1 MILVTVGTEQYPFN
15 ALMDWV
21 DVLIRYG
28 IIDINEEVI
37 VQYGS
42 STKIPDGA
50 KVYQCL
56 PESVFQAVVEEA
68 RVIVAHCGEGTAMLL
83 ESLGKPFILVP
94 RTRRFGEH
102 VDDHQIE
109 MAEVLE
115 QQGVPVAWSV
125 GDLARFLAAP
135 VPCRLIQKNSECK
148 ICQALSHRYD
158 SKEYKKLMLVCSSGG
173 HYKAMRQLQGFW
185 GQFEKVSWVTFKT
198 GTTASE
204 LQAEKGRVY
213 WAYSPT
219 NRNIPNLI
227 RNLLLAF
234 KVILSRERPDL
245 VLSTGAGVAVPFL
258 LIAKLFCGSQ
268 VIFVE
273 SKTRLRQLSLSA
285 RILQGL
291 SGIDQ
296 LIVQGKQI
304 ASLYPTAQYIGEE
317 QVAPLREAP
326 ALECKLQTLVSF
338 KDTLILLTPPAFT
351 QRAFREFKK
360 HFQQGFPK
368 EVRKIVLDMSQT
380 KFIDSMALE
389 TLVDI
394 HNIARSLGRQLA
406 LWSVGPEVRLTLSKA
421 RLDGVLTIETATE
434 TVRTHSL
441 TLPSTRQLPSAVPN
455 PIGRVADILGA
466 SIGLAITAIVF
477 IPISIAIK
485 LESPGPIL
493 LSQVRCGL
501 MGKRFR
507 LWKFRSTV
515 AGAGQLAKPVSSR
528 MIDKLV
534 ESEGQGKVTRVGR
547 FLRQT
552 GLEQLPECWNV
563 LVGEMSLVGRRALT
577 EDDLN
582 KYGLQDGSRLNFKPG
597 MTGEWLER
605 EGFPEGSGKDGMNA
619 IAHIWLKLNSDWP
632 RRRNRKKAD
641 LSQPQAGT
649 DKVIYLQPEEN
660 AKTDQS
666 Q

>member
-28 IIDINEEVI
+28 IIDRNEEVV

-109 MAEVLE
+109 MAEALE

-135 VPCRLIQKNSECK
+135 VPCRLIQNQNESK
-148 ICQALSHRYD
+148 ICQALSQRYG
-158 SKEYKKLMLVCSSGG
+158 SQEYKKLMLVCSSGG
-173 HYKAMRQLQGFW
+173 HYKAMRQLKGFW
-185 GQFEKVSWVTFKT
+185 SQFEEVCWVTFKT
-198 GTTASE
+198 ATTASE

-227 RNLLLAF
+227 RNLMLAF
-234 KVILSRERPDL
+234 KVILSREKPDL
-245 VLSTGAGVAVPFL
+245 ILSTGAGVAVPFL
-258 LIAKLFCGSQ
+258 LIAKFFCGSQ

-273 SKTRLRQLSLSA
+273 SKTRLKQLSLSA
-285 RILQGL
+285 RLLQAL
-291 SGIDQ
+291 SGVDK

-304 ASLYPTAQYIGEE
+304 ASLYPNAQYVGEE
-317 QVAPLREAP
+317 QTAPAA
-326 ALECKLQTLVSF
+326 ALECKRQTLVSF
-338 KDTLILLTPPAFT
+338 KDTLLLVTPPAFT

-360 HFQQGFPK
+360 HFLQGFPK

-380 KFIDSMALE
+380 KFIDSMALD

-406 LWSVGPEVRLTLSKA
+406 LWSVGPEVMLTLSKA
-421 RLDGVLTIETATE
+421 GLDGVLTIETATE
-434 TVRTHSL
+434 TVRAPSL
-441 TLPSTRQLPSAVPN
+441 ALPSTRPLHSAVPN
-455 PIGRVADILGA
+455 RIGRVTDILGA
-466 SIGLAITAIVF
+466 TIGLAITAIVF

-485 LESPGPIL
+485 LDSPGPIL

-507 LWKFRSTV
+507 LWKFRST
-515 AGAGQLAKPVSSR
+515 AAKAEKLANPVSSR
-528 MIDKLV
+528 AIGKFVDT
-534 ESEGQGKVTRVGR
+534 EGEAKVTRVGR
-547 FLRQT
+547 FLRKT
-552 GLEQLPECWNV
+552 GLDQLPEFWNV
-563 LVGEMSLVGRRALT
+563 LVGEMSLVG
-577 EDDLN
+577 DD
-582 KYGLQDGSRLNFKPG
+582 P
-597 MTGEWLER
+597 
-605 EGFPEGSGKDGMNA
+605 
-619 IAHIWLKLNSDWP
+619 
-632 RRRNRKKAD
+632 
-641 LSQPQAGT
+641 
-649 DKVIYLQPEEN
+649 
-660 AKTDQS
+660 
-666 Q
+666 

>member
-1 MILVTVGTEQYPFN
+1 MILVTVGTEQYQFN

-21 DVLIRYG
+21 EVLIRYG
-28 IIDINEEVI
+28 IIDRNEEVV

-109 MAEVLE
+109 MAEALE

-135 VPCRLIQKNSECK
+135 IPCPCIQKKNESK
-148 ICQALSHRYD
+148 ICQALSQRYD
-158 SKEYKKLMLVCSSGG
+158 SQEYKKLMLVCSSGG
-173 HYKAMRQLQGFW
+173 HYKAMRQLKGFW
-185 GQFEKVSWVTFKT
+185 SQFEEVCWVTFKT
-198 GTTASE
+198 ATTASE

-227 RNLLLAF
+227 RNLMLAF
-234 KVILSRERPDL
+234 KVILSREKPDL

-258 LIAKLFCGSQ
+258 LIAKFFCGSQ

-273 SKTRLRQLSLSA
+273 SKTRLKQLSLSA
-285 RILQGL
+285 RLLQGL
-291 SGIDQ
+291 SGVDK
-296 LIVQGKQI
+296 LIVQGKKI
-304 ASLYPTAQYIGEE
+304 ASLYPNAQYVGEE
-317 QVAPLREAP
+317 QVAASREA
-326 ALECKLQTLVSF
+326 AGLECKLQTLVSF
-338 KDTLILLTPPAFT
+338 NDTLLLSTPPAFT

-360 HFQQGFPK
+360 HFQKGFPK

-389 TLVDI
+389 TLIDI

-406 LWSVGPEVRLTLSKA
+406 LWSVGPEVMLTLSKA
-421 RLDGVLTIETATE
+421 GLDSVLTIETATE
-434 TVRTHSL
+434 TVRAPSL
-441 TLPSTRQLPSAVPN
+441 ALPSTRQLPSAVPH

-477 IPISIAIK
+477 IPISITIK

-515 AGAGQLAKPVSSR
+515 VGARKLANPVSSR
-528 MIDKLV
+528 AIDNLV
-534 ESEGQGKVTRVGR
+534 ENVRDAKVTRVGR
-547 FLRQT
+547 FLRKT

-563 LVGEMSLVGRRALT
+563 LVGEMSLVGRRPLT
-577 EDDLN
+577 EDEFN
-582 KYGLQDGSRLNFKPG
+582 KYALQDDSRLNVKPG

-605 EGFPEGSGKDGMNA
+605 EGFPGRRGKHRMLTMA
-619 IAHIWLKLNSDWP
+619 KIWLKLNRNW
-632 RRRNRKKAD
+632 RGRRNLKKAPM
-641 LSQPQAGT
+641 SQPPAGT

>member
-1 MILVTVGTEQYPFN
+1 MILVTVGTEQYQFN

-21 DVLIRYG
+21 EVLIRYG
-28 IIDINEEVI
+28 IIDRNEEVV

-109 MAEVLE
+109 MAEALE
-115 QQGVPVAWSV
+115 KQGVPVAWSV
-125 GDLARFLAAP
+125 GDLARFMATP
-135 VPCRLIQKNSECK
+135 VPCRLIQNQNESK
-148 ICQALSHRYD
+148 ICQALSQRYG
-158 SKEYKKLMLVCSSGG
+158 SQEYKKLMLVCSSGG
-173 HYKAMRQLQGFW
+173 HYKAMRQLKGFW
-185 GQFEKVSWVTFKT
+185 SQFEEVCWVTFKT
-198 GTTASE
+198 ATTASE

-227 RNLLLAF
+227 RNLMLAF
-234 KVILSRERPDL
+234 KVILSREKPDL
-245 VLSTGAGVAVPFL
+245 ILSTGAGVAVPFL
-258 LIAKLFCGSQ
+258 LIAKFFCGSQ

-273 SKTRLRQLSLSA
+273 SKTRLKQLSLSA
-285 RILQGL
+285 RILEGL
-291 SGIDQ
+291 SGIDK

-304 ASLYPTAQYIGEE
+304 ASLYPNAQYIGEE
-317 QVAPLREAP
+317 PVAASREA
-326 ALECKLQTLVSF
+326 AGLECKLQTLVSF
-338 KDTLILLTPPAFT
+338 NETLLLSTPPAFT

-360 HFQQGFPK
+360 HFLHGFPK

-394 HNIARSLGRQLA
+394 HNIARTLGRQLA

-421 RLDGVLTIETATE
+421 GLDGVLTIETATE
-434 TVRTHSL
+434 TVRAPSL
-441 TLPSTRQLPSAVPN
+441 TLPSTRQLPSAVPH
-455 PIGRVADILGA
+455 PIGRVTDILGA
-466 SIGLAITAIVF
+466 SIGLAIAAIVF

-507 LWKFRSTV
+507 LWKFRSTA
-515 AGAGQLAKPVSSR
+515 AGAEKLANPVSSR
-528 MIDKLV
+528 AIDNLV
-534 ESEGQGKVTRVGR
+534 ENVRDAKVTRVGR
-547 FLRQT
+547 FLRKT
-552 GLEQLPECWNV
+552 GLEQLPEFWNV

-577 EDDLN
+577 EEDLN
-582 KYGLQDGSRLNFKPG
+582 KYGLQDGSSLNVKPG

-605 EGFPEGSGKDGMNA
+605 EGFPGRRGKYGMHRMA
-619 IAHIWLKLNSDWP
+619 KIWLKLNRNWGG
-632 RRRNRKKAD
+632 RRNRKKATM
-641 LSQPQAGT
+641 SQPPAGT
-649 DKVIYLQPEEN
+649 DKVIYLQSEEN
-660 AKTDQS
+660 VKTDQS